1 MFAGGTA
8 LLVGSGWLAARGE
21 LSDEE
26 VSAFR
31 ALNEQSDA
39 MRNAAWALMLGGTFG
54 AVPAAAGIALMTG
67 RRRLALELAIGGT
80 GAYLLAKGVK
90 PIVGR
95 ARPHG
100 LLRGVRFRDEI
111 GGNEGWISGHAAV
124 SSSLALIAAPELS
137 PAGRTAAYGAA
148 AAIGLSRL
156 YAGAHLPLDVVGGS
170 GLALMIAALMPDPR
184 AR

>member
-1 MFAGGTA
+1 MFVGGAA
-8 LLVGSGWLAARGE
+8 LLVGSGWLARDE

-39 MRNAAWALMLGGTFG
+39 MRNAAWTLMLGGTLG
-54 AVPAAAGIALMTG
+54 AVPAAAGVALLAG

-80 GAYLLAKGVK
+80 SAYLLAKAVK

-100 LLRGVRFRDEI
+100 LLRDVRFRDEI

-124 SSSLALIAAPELS
+124 STSLAMIAAPELS
-137 PAGRTAAYGAA
+137 PAGKTAAYGLATG
-148 AAIGLSRL
+148 IGLARM
-156 YAGAHLPLDVVGGS
+156 YAGAHMPLDVIGGA
-170 GLALMIAALMPDPR
+170 GLGLMIAALMPDPR
-184 AR
+184 GR

>member
-1 MFAGGTA
+1 MFASGAA
-8 LLVGSGWLAARGE
+8 LLVGSGWLARTR
-21 LSDEE
+21 LTDEE

-39 MRNAAWALMLGGTFG
+39 MKDAAWASMLGGTLG
-54 AVPAAAGIALMTG
+54 AVPAAAGVALLAG

-80 GAYLLAKGVK
+80 AAYLLAKGVK

-100 LLRGVRFRDEI
+100 LLGGVRFRDEI

-124 SSSLALIAAPELS
+124 SSSLALISAPELP
-137 PAGRTAAYGAA
+137 PAGRVAAYAA
-148 AAIGLSRL
+148 ATAIGLSRM
-156 YAGAHLPLDVVGGS
+156 YAGAHLPLDVIGGA
-170 GLALMIAALMPDPR
+170 GLGLIIASLMPDPR
-184 AR
+184 PR

>member
-1 MFAGGTA
+1 MFAGGAA
-8 LLVGSGWLAARGE
+8 LLVGSGWLARE
-21 LSDEE
+21 RLTEEE

-31 ALNEQSDA
+31 ALNERSDA
-39 MRNAAWALMLGGTFG
+39 MQQAAWALMLGGTFG
-54 AVPAAAGIALMTG
+54 AIPAAAGLALIAR

-80 GAYLLAKGVK
+80 AAYLLAKGVK

-124 SSSLALIAAPELS
+124 SSSLALIAAPQLP
-137 PAGRTAAYGAA
+137 PAGRAAAYGAA
-148 AAIGLSRL
+148 TAIGLSRM
-156 YAGAHLPLDVVGGS
+156 YAGAHMPLDVIGGA
-170 GLALMIAALMPDPR
+170 GLGLMIASLMPDPR
-184 AR
+184 GG